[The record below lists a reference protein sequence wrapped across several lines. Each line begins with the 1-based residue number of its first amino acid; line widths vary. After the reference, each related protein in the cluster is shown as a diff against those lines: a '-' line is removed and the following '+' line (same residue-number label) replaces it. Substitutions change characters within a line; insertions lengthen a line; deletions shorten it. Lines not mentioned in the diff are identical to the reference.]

1 MENVV
6 YRIMRMP
13 AASADQERAKWVA
26 KLMPGAEPTAR
37 MIGVSPEALIAQA
50 ALETGWGKASIG
62 FNIFGVKD
70 HDNDNWRGR
79 YQEVATWED
88 TNGSAPGGEVYVI
101 SRFRDYD
108 SIAESFADHFKFLT
122 ENGRYR
128 TAGVF
133 DRKGDEAF
141 FAALQ
146 RAGYATDPAYAA
158 KLGSIL
164 RTVKGYTA
172 GMERVEV
179 ATPAGY
185 VVTEAGN
192 VVNPNPAS
200 STIVKDAQQGVTL
213 GKVAA
218 AAGTTAPVVAAV
230 SGMDWKLALV
240 VGGVLIVLGVLW
252 IWKGH
257 KIVQTRLDM
266 ARQGVV

>member
-13 AASADQERAKWVA
+13 VASADQERAKWVA

-70 HDNDNWRGR
+70 HDNDNWHGR

-88 TNGSAPGGEVYVI
+88 MNGSAPGGEVYVI

-122 ENGRYR
+122 ENSRYR
-128 TAGVF
+128 AAGVF

-164 RTVKGYTA
+164 RSIKGYTA

-179 ATPAGY
+179 AAPAGY

-200 STIVKDAQQGVTL
+200 STIVRDARQGSTL
-213 GKVAA
+213 GKIAA
-218 AAGTTAPVVAAV
+218 TAGTVAPAAAAV
-230 SGMDWKLALV
+230 SGMDWKLAAVFGVILV
-240 VGGVLIVLGVLW
+240 VLGLLW

-257 KIVQTRLDM
+257 KIVETRLDM
-266 ARQGVV
+266 SRQGVV